1 MIELD
6 DDLLLGL
13 DDLGR
18 LSPWQFRQ
26 LWEGIGEALYLK
38 ARAANGRTPQ
48 LAQKS
53 KLTPG
58 SSISSDS
65 SPSTEEPEP
74 EPLALDAFQSESKD
88 DPPATAAA
96 LESEPPVSLN
106 PSPELKDSSAEPV
119 DPWCYCVTCGYEAP
133 GPATLN
139 AHKKIHAPAPPP
151 KPVHTGAGDL
161 ASTMSAEEEARWV
174 AAMQRGQ
181 KVTDDGPSPIDPEPE
196 PTPDPPRFE
205 VIEASKAPPAVP
217 LEIPRLTNP
226 ANCCQFCGKECGG
239 VAGRRGHE
247 SRCEERPMAKRE
259 GCQHR
264 WRMEPPN
271 GPVIHGECRDCGA
284 TRQDPASP
292 TPLVGT
298 GATHKSESRVFDP
311 PPPTPA
317 VRKSG
322 TGAYPRPDVTCP
334 DCGVT
339 LKGYQALG
347 NHRVHKHP
355 EAVAG

>member
-1 MIELD
+1 MIFVEDFELRWE
-6 DDLLLGL
+6 DLARL
-13 DDLGR
+13 DR
-18 LSPWQFRQ
+18 YQFRQ
-26 LWEGIGEALYLK
+26 AWEAIGDALYLK
-38 ARAANGRTPQ
+38 ARAA
-48 LAQKS
+48 AQAKGQFGAS
-53 KLTPG
+53 DF
-58 SSISSDS
+58 SSSG
-65 SPSTEEPEP
+65 EEPGAEV
-74 EPLALDAFQSESKD
+74 AN
-88 DPPATAAA
+88 
-96 LESEPPVSLN
+96 EPPQDHDIPEVVT
-106 PSPELKDSSAEPV
+106 SPFYL
-119 DPWCYCVTCGYEAP
+119 CVTCGYEAP
-133 GPATLN
+133 GPATFE

-161 ASTMSAEEEARWV
+161 AKTMSSDEEARWV

-181 KVTDDGPSPIDPEPE
+181 KVTDDGPSPVELEPD

-205 VIEASKAPPAVP
+205 VIEASMAPPAVP
-217 LEIPRLTNP
+217 PEIPRLTNP
-226 ANCCQFCGKECGG
+226 ANCCQYCGKECGG
-239 VAGRRGHE
+239 VAGRKGHE

-271 GPVIHGECRDCGA
+271 GPVIRGECRDCGA
-284 TRQDPASP
+284 TREDPASP

-298 GATHKSESRVFDP
+298 GATHKSESRVFEP
-311 PPPTPA
+311 PPPAPRA
-317 VRKSG
+317 RKSG

-347 NHRVHKHP
+347 NHRAHKHP